1 MPPLSRVFIMFRK
14 SMFAL
19 FESYCNIATVH
30 SHQLSSALSKSKM
43 RNLKLLL
50 FLCFVI
56 ELSLHVVS
64 TASFGELT
72 DGNDHDSC
80 PIWTVPRVRNGTS
93 TQCQCRRNLNKHHVV
108 LCDMTTHDLS
118 VLLFHCLTYSD
129 AFNRTV
135 PVVGP
140 CLYNLHGST
149 PPFRNYWKVP
159 VKYRNDTALCLF
171 TESCDYHGDCTYYQH
186 QTGLMCTGCEDGY
199 AYPVYSYSIG
209 CVKCTDYKYNWL
221 KYIAV
226 AFSPLTVSYILVVL
240 FRVTAT
246 SGVMNGYI
254 LMCQL
259 IATPV
264 SARFYAR
271 IGPSLSLTTFQA
283 LFFSVIGIWNLDF
296 FRALY
301 PPFCLHPKLTTLQ
314 TLMLDYVVAVYPL
327 LLVILTYI
335 FVKLHNRYSFVV
347 WLWSP
352 FYKCFA
358 LFRNE
363 WDINRS
369 LVGAF
374 ATFLLLSYVKILN
387 VSFYALTPNTFH
399 DIEGNEMSKRFLYY
413 DGTYEYF
420 GADHIPYALL
430 AVFMVLVFNIFPLVL
445 LCLYPCRWFQRC
457 LNCCRL
463 RCLALHIFMDTFH
476 GCYKLQPRDC
486 RYFAATYLFLRL
498 LNHSF
503 IALTVGPSYSPLAAL
518 MCTFMIAVVA
528 TIRPYKSSWH
538 TFVDCIFFVS
548 LTFFFI
554 GISAFR
560 LVEDFNEETHRF
572 YLYTLAIPVVLPSVL
587 YGMGLLAYF
596 VVPKRILLK
605 MKSFFEHFQ
614 LVIGRKF
621 AGIAAEEEERLPYRF
636 YHSEEYPPLLLPE
649 QAAAED

>member
-1 MPPLSRVFIMFRK
+1 MDN
-14 SMFAL
+14 
-19 FESYCNIATVH
+19 SYSCFT
-30 SHQLSSALSKSKM
+30 KPKM
-43 RNLKLLL
+43 RNFNLLL
-50 FLCFVI
+50 SLCFVI
-56 ELSLHVVS
+56 EISSHVVNATS
-64 TASFGELT
+64 LDELT
-72 DGNDHDSC
+72 NDINSSC
-80 PIWTVPRVRNGTS
+80 PIWTVSRVRNGTS
-93 TQCQCRRNLNKHHVV
+93 ACQCRRNLKHHVV
-108 LCDMTTHDLS
+108 LCDRTTHDLS

-135 PVVGP
+135 LSLVAGP
-140 CLYNLHGST
+140 CLYNLLGSS

-159 VKYRNDTALCLF
+159 VKHRNDTAICQF
-171 TESCDYHGDCTYYQH
+171 IESCDYRGDCTYYQH
-186 QTGLMCTGCEDGY
+186 QTGLMCTSCEEGY

-209 CVKCTDYKYNWL
+209 CVKCTYYKYNWL
-221 KYIAV
+221 KYLAV
-226 AFSPLTVSYILVVL
+226 AFLPLTVFYFLVVL

-246 SGVMNGYI
+246 SGAMNGYI
-254 LMCQL
+254 FMCQL

-264 SARFYAR
+264 SVRFYAR
-271 IGPSLSLTTFQA
+271 IGPPLSLSTA
-283 LFFSVIGIWNLDF
+283 IGLFFAFIGVWNLDF

-358 LFRNE
+358 LFRNK

-486 RYFAATYLFLRL
+486 RYFAATYLFLRI

-503 IALTVGPSYSPLAAL
+503 ITLTVGPSYSPLAAL
-518 MCTFMIAVVA
+518 VCTFMIAVVA

-538 TFVDCIFFVS
+538 TFADVIFFVS
-548 LTFFFI
+548 LGSFFI
-554 GISAFR
+554 GASSFR
-560 LVEDFNEETHRF
+560 LVENFNEEAHQL
-572 YLYTLAIPVVLPSVL
+572 YLYSLTLPSGLPCVL
-587 YGMGLLAYF
+587 HGMGLVAYL
-596 VVPKRILLK
+596 VVYTKEDSTETEDFIPIVFHDDREI
-605 MKSFFEHFQ
+605 S
-614 LVIGRKF
+614 RW
-621 AGIAAEEEERLPYRF
+621 
-636 YHSEEYPPLLLPE
+636 HSC
-649 QAAAED
+649 